1 MGDDEDPHLG
11 PDRSFDRI
19 VDQLDAPV
27 LLVTTA
33 DGSERSGCLIGFA
46 TQCSIDPRRFLVC
59 VSKLNHTAG
68 VVRGASTVVVHV
80 PREGDRE
87 LAALFA
93 EETGDEID
101 KFARCGWWPGPAGVP
116 VLSGLDWFAGRIVGR
131 TDVGDHEALV
141 LEPTG
146 EGEAGRRGRVLS
158 YQDVRDLEPGHP
170 AHS

>member
-1 MGDDEDPHLG
+1 VGGDEESRFG
-11 PDRSFDRI
+11 PDRVSDRI

-27 LLVTTA
+27 FLVTTA

-46 TQCSIDPRRFLVC
+46 TQCSIDPWRFLVC
-59 VSKLNHTAG
+59 VSHLNHTAG

-80 PREGDRE
+80 PREGDHG

-101 KFARCGWWPGPAGVP
+101 KFARCDWSPGPDGIP
-116 VLSGLDWFAGRIVGR
+116 VLAGLDWFAGRIVSR
-131 TDVGDHEALV
+131 TDVGDHQALV

-146 EGEAGRRGRVLS
+146 EGEVRGRGRVLT
-158 YQDVRDLEPGHP
+158 YEDVRDFDPGHP
-170 AHS
+170 ARS